1 MNNPIH
7 NPIFHG
13 ARITAVASAFLVLG
27 TLAPGAVADAMTSQ
41 ESVVS
46 SGMLLA
52 ATEGMDRRQDRRDD
66 RQDCRQDE
74 GLVGGD
80 KRDCKQEGR
89 ADDSGDETSE
99 PEETDKPDETDK
111 PEPTEEG

>member
-74 GLVGGD
+74 GLVGKD
-80 KRDCKQEGR
+80 KRDCKQDERG
-89 ADDSGDETSE
+89 DDSGDDSG
-99 PEETDKPDETDK
+99 ETDKPDEAAQ
-111 PEPTEEG
+111 PEQTKEG